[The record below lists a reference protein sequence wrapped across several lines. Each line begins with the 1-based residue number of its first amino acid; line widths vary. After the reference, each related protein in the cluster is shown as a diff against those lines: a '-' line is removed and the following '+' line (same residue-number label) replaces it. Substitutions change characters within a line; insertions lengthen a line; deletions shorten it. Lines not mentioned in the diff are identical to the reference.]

1 MVIGIVQQSGG
12 HIDVESVLERGS
24 SFSIYL
30 PRAENVAML
39 PERDSGSKQFRGRE
53 TVLLVEDSEQV
64 RRLVIRCLKS
74 KGYTVLEASS
84 GIDALRVCSRHE
96 DPIDLLLTDVIL
108 PKMDGFEVAKRVV
121 SSRPDTKVIYMSG
134 FTDDALKRHGLESRD
149 VALLE
154 KPFSPSTLL
163 RTVREF
169 LDDGTH
175 PLTPM
180 RTDPSD
186 DSGA

>member
-1 MVIGIVQQSGG
+1 
-12 HIDVESVLERGS
+12 
-24 SFSIYL
+24 
-30 PRAENVAML
+30 ML
-39 PERDSGSKQFRGRE
+39 PERDSGSKQFSGRE
-53 TVLLVEDSEQV
+53 TVLLVEDSEPV

-96 DPIDLLLTDVIL
+96 DPIHLLLTDVIL

-154 KPFSPSTLL
+154 KPFTPSTLL

-175 PLTPM
+175 PVTPI
-180 RTDPSD
+180 RIDPSD
-186 DSGA
+186 HSGA